1 MEINHNDNHEK
12 CAVNDDTTSD
22 NSMIPI
28 LSPKSPKEG
37 RKIVFINE
45 NERPHNKYRIESE
58 SEEEVIEQKNK
69 DILKLKSTT
78 KRKSEKK
85 QKS

>member
-1 MEINHNDNHEK
+1 MENPRSKLCNITEMEINHNDNNEN
-12 CAVNDDTTSD
+12 CLVNDDTTSA

-28 LSPKSPKEG
+28 LSPTSPKEG

-58 SEEEVIEQKNK
+58 SEE
-69 DILKLKSTT
+69 
-78 KRKSEKK
+78 
-85 QKS
+85 